1 MKRIITIFILGTII
15 FGSCGNRNE
24 GGNKTSYPK
33 DSVVYDD
40 VEIHVSKIKIEGH
53 DYYKVASKLDKNVS
67 IEHLSTC
74 KKCYDVFD

>member
-1 MKRIITIFILGTII
+1 MKKIITSLILGII
-15 FGSCGNRNE
+15 TLGSCDDQGEGKNE
-24 GGNKTSYPK
+24 TSYPK
-33 DSVVYDD
+33 DSTVYDD

>member
-1 MKRIITIFILGTII
+1 MKKIVISFILGTII
-15 FGSCGNRNE
+15 LGSCSNQNE
-24 GGNKTSYPK
+24 SENKTSYPK

-53 DYYKVASKLDKNVS
+53 DYYKIASKLNGNVS
-67 IEHLSTC
+67 IEHLTTC

>member
-1 MKRIITIFILGTII
+1 MKKIITCFILGAII
-15 FGSCGNRNE
+15 LGSCSNQSDSE
-24 GGNKTSYPK
+24 NKTSYPK

-53 DYYKVASKLDKNVS
+53 DYYKIASKLDKNVS

-74 KKCYDVFD
+74 KKCYDIFD

>member
-1 MKRIITIFILGTII
+1 MKKIVISFILGTII
-15 FGSCGNRNE
+15 LGSCSNQNE
-24 GGNKTSYPK
+24 SKTSYPK

-53 DYYKVASKLDKNVS
+53 DYYKVASKLNKNVS